1 MILERL
7 VLLNIKYISD
17 LIIDI
22 LGNENVR
29 VSEPMSRHT
38 SFRVGGPADILVT
51 PRKKEEILSIMDLSK
66 TENIPIYI
74 MGNGSNLIVKDK
86 GIRGIVLKLF
96 DNYNSFSVEGE
107 VIRAQA
113 GLLLSKLSNVA
124 LENGLSGLEFA
135 SGIPGTVG
143 GAVVMNAGAYGG
155 EMKDVVIK
163 TEYIDKEGNIKTV
176 EGDMHRFG
184 YRTSFVQ
191 EVNGVIL
198 SSEMRLRSASKS
210 EIKALMDDLTK
221 KRVEKQPLKMPSAG
235 SVFKR
240 PEGYFAGKLIE
251 DCGLR
256 GYKIGGAQVSELHCG
271 FIVNAGNASANDII
285 KLIDYIKDTVK
296 ANFGV
301 LLHTEVKILGED

>member
-1 MILERL
+1 
-7 VLLNIKYISD
+7 LNIKYISN

-22 LGNENVR
+22 VGNENVR

-51 PRKKEEILSIMDLSK
+51 PKKKEDILRIMDLSK

-86 GIRGIVLKLF
+86 GIRGIVIKLF

-107 VIRAQA
+107 FIRAQA
-113 GLLLSKLSNVA
+113 GLLLSKLSSIA
-124 LENGLSGLEFA
+124 LENSLSGLEFA
-135 SGIPGTVG
+135 SGIPGTLG

-163 TEYIDKEGNIKTV
+163 TEYIDQEGNIKIV

-184 YRTSFVQ
+184 YRTCFIQ
-191 EVNGVIL
+191 EENGVVL
-198 SSEMRLRSASKS
+198 SSEMRLRSGNKS

-256 GYKIGGAQVSELHCG
+256 GFKIGGAQVSELHCG
-271 FIVNAGNASANDII
+271 FIVNAGNASAKDII

-296 ANFGV
+296 ENIGV